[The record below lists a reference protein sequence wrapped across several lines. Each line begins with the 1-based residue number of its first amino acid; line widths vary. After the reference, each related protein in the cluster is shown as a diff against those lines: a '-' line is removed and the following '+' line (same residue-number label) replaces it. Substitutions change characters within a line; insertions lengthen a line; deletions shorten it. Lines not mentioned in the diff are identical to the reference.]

1 MENMKRG
8 HEKRG
13 NHQKIN
19 FLHFQKRD
27 LRTGFGRSHLALEG
41 PEAPLGVKS
50 VIFMISV
57 KIIKFTKK
65 LIF

>member
-13 NHQKIN
+13 NQQKIN

-27 LRTGFGRSHLALEG
+27 LRTGFGRSHLARRRHL
-41 PEAPLGVKS
+41 A
-50 VIFMISV
+50 
-57 KIIKFTKK
+57 
-65 LIF
+65 